1 MPIHDV
7 IFDIQPAI
15 PVYFQEVLDQI
26 RAINNIKDAAKPI
39 KKEKDL
45 KEIYKVRDYLGTR
58 SIAGDFGIEVEVEGS
73 NLYNTRGEDAYWNA
87 KQDGSL
93 RDGIEYVLHAPLSL
107 DKTKEAI
114 LSLVDSLKNSKLI
127 FSFRTSIHV
136 HVNVLEMSRDNLLSF
151 LYLSHLLE
159 DALVKY
165 SGESREGNRFCLRMK
180 DAEWKIEALKMFF
193 KGRGIKQFSP
203 NDMKYSATNLASL
216 HVFGS
221 IEFRSMRGTLDTEV
235 LFPWLDVLYR
245 IRDFAIH
252 NSVKEIDEAIRLS
265 ATGVAKEVFG
275 EHFELFNYPELEKDI
290 KEAHCRLIELPYIKE
305 D

>member
-1 MPIHDV
+1 MPINAVDPV
-7 IFDIQPAI
+7 GFANVNPFAILDDIARDAP
-15 PVYFQEVLDQI
+15 I
-26 RAINNIKDAAKPI
+26 RKAPK

-45 KEIYKVRDYLGTR
+45 KEIYKVRDYLGVH
-58 SIAGDFGIEVEVEGS
+58 SVAGDFGIEVEVEGS
-73 NLYNTRGEDAYWNA
+73 NLYNTRGGDAYWLT
-87 KQDGSL
+87 KKDGSL
-93 RDGIEYVLHAPLSL
+93 RDGVEYVLHVPLSL

-114 LSLVDSLKNSKLI
+114 ISLVKSLENSKLI

-159 DALVKY
+159 DSLVKY

-193 KGRGIKQFSP
+193 KTEGVRQFPS
-203 NDMKYSATNLASL
+203 NDMKYSAINLASL
-216 HVFGS
+216 HLFGS

-252 NSVKEIDEAIRLS
+252 NSVKEIDEAIRLTP
-265 ATGVAKEVFG
+265 AGVAKEVFG

-290 KEAHCRLIELPYIKE
+290 KEAHCRLIELPYIKGG
-305 D
+305 